1 MAFFARTI
9 CTIDV
14 CLLIFRYDAHEHV
27 AQELYLRVEILIIVL
42 LIWKWTEAE
51 MYAPTHSKA

>member
-42 LIWKWTEAE
+42 LIWK
-51 MYAPTHSKA
+51 